1 MEILCTYVRENALS
15 VKEESR
21 SNPTSVAR
29 KKSSE
34 EPASSQGQHPPA
46 DIQAILTVLARRDRA
61 YERSDQYLD
70 LSRTTLTGA
79 DLHGAHL
86 ERADLGEAVLSKA
99 YLRGA
104 DLRGTDLH
112 AALLS
117 SAYLVEAE
125 LSGADLVSANLS
137 GADLREANLS
147 GADIS
152 RALYLTQEQVNHA
165 YGNDDTQLPL
175 NLCLPRSWQGVTAK
189 TPGACPAP

>member
-99 YLRGA
+99 YLRG
-104 DLRGTDLH
+104 TDLH

-137 GADLREANLS
+137 GADLNGADLREANLS